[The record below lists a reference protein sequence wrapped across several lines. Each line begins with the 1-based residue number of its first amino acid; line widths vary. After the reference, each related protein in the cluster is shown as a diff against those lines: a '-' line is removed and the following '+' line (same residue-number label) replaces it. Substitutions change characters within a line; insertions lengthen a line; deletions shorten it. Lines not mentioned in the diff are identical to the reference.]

1 MAPLIAQAGGD
12 LNAPGGRA
20 RPRSPGEAAR
30 EVDRPPPHGTLGLAV
45 ATRRTDPLAAVLARL
60 AAIEDRVARLETG
73 KAAPGDGRAA
83 RADRVR
89 GVNRCPGCGLPL
101 RRRAGR
107 CAACGR
113 PVDSL

>member
-1 MAPLIAQAGGD
+1 VP
-12 LNAPGGRA
+12 RR
-20 RPRSPGEAAR
+20 RPTAAELEA
-30 EVDRPPPHGTLGLAV
+30 
-45 ATRRTDPLAAVLARL
+45 
-60 AAIEDRVARLETG
+60 RVAALEERVGRIEAG

-83 RADRVR
+83 GIVRAR
-89 GVNRCPGCGLPL
+89 GVQRCPGCGLPL